1 VDLGSP
7 SNTNHHPQERRLTV
21 NNVSEVDEA
30 NSIRFAIY
38 KVIMGVA
45 NQVETP
51 EKARKIQEG
60 VEKLLDANFRGEM
73 EIVLQNLFESVIGT
87 DSKTCRVFKGIHQG
101 IIHSCAYQLKAR
113 VTGTDIMT
121 GDVRGPEG
129 WQIVILFAN
138 DVISVSH
145 RRREK
150 SIDLTGPKDK
160 FWFEWVLHMTF
171 DKDCKDL
178 SAAVLKLVDLQINPN
193 VPEDERERITQRFCG
208 GRLLIA

>member
-1 VDLGSP
+1 M
-7 SNTNHHPQERRLTV
+7 
-21 NNVSEVDEA
+21 
-30 NSIRFAIY
+30 F
-38 KVIMGVA
+38 
-45 NQVETP
+45 
-51 EKARKIQEG
+51 KA
-60 VEKLLDANFRGEM
+60 
-73 EIVLQNLFESVIGT
+73 
-87 DSKTCRVFKGIHQG
+87 IHQG

-178 SAAVLKLVDLQINPN
+178 SAAVLKLVDLQINPI
-193 VPEDERERITQRFCG
+193 VPEDEREKITQRFCG